1 MINKDPYL
9 GKEYGIY
16 EIIGITEKRSKD
28 GHIIYRGRCKK
39 CGHIREARISS
50 FKNRKPQNCKHKIPS
65 TSKELKLWYEQNKK
79 QCLYCGKYI
88 LLKDKNFSQYKKRK
102 FCNNSCAASYN
113 NIIYNKNKFLTQN
126 DVTSTKNISQKCCLN
141 CKKELKKPTQK
152 KYCSTKCMHEYEY
165 KEKINKWKKGEKT
178 GTIKAG
184 AASWVIKYIK
194 EKYNNQ
200 CCKCG
205 WKEINPATGK
215 VPVEVHHKDG
225 NYKNNEEKNLELLCP
240 NCHSLTTTYK
250 ALNCGIGR
258 KDRYK

>member
-152 KYCSTKCMHEYEY
+152 KYCST
-165 KEKINKWKKGEKT
+165 
-178 GTIKAG
+178 
-184 AASWVIKYIK
+184 S
-194 EKYNNQ
+194 
-200 CCKCG
+200 G